1 MQILKLAKYIDM
13 KTLNAIK
20 KSPLLLILICSFIL
34 LYWAFYN
41 GFPLVFSDTGS
52 YIISGFENK
61 IPNDRPIY
69 YGLFIRHIS
78 LATSLWYVVFAQSII
93 LSFLIYKLVKELS
106 AKTNFKLHYVF
117 IIFFLTLTTGIS
129 FNVSMLLPDFFTSIS
144 ILTLIII
151 LFAKIQKNFS
161 YVITCIIYVYAIFT
175 HNTHI
180 QILTITIFILSII
193 WLIKKIKSHE
203 LPFSYKRLIFIWSL
217 HLFTFISFPTCNYFF
232 SKKFFYTEAAPIF
245 FISKL
250 SNYGILSDYLN
261 KNCETK
267 NYKICQYK
275 DNLPWDFLWD
285 ENSPLYKTGGWENEN
300 NKKEYTEIIKDIF
313 SKPKY
318 VKIFIV
324 KTINSTLNIFFK
336 FETGDTQLG
345 VDQLRSPEG
354 AINWHFKNELRDF
367 WSSKQCNKILN
378 FDEINNRQNI
388 IIYTSFLVLIL
399 AISAIS
405 SAFMRG

>member
-1 MQILKLAKYIDM
+1 M
-13 KTLNAIK
+13 
-20 KSPLLLILICSFIL
+20 
-34 LYWAFYN
+34 
-41 GFPLVFSDTGS
+41 
-52 YIISGFENK
+52 
-61 IPNDRPIY
+61 
-69 YGLFIRHIS
+69 
-78 LATSLWYVVFAQSII
+78 
-93 LSFLIYKLVKELS
+93 
-106 AKTNFKLHYVF
+106 
-117 IIFFLTLTTGIS
+117 
-129 FNVSMLLPDFFTSIS
+129 
-144 ILTLIII
+144 
-151 LFAKIQKNFS
+151 
-161 YVITCIIYVYAIFT
+161 
-175 HNTHI
+175 
-180 QILTITIFILSII
+180 
-193 WLIKKIKSHE
+193 
-203 LPFSYKRLIFIWSL
+203 
-217 HLFTFISFPTCNYFF
+217 
-232 SKKFFYTEAAPIF
+232 
-245 FISKL
+245 
-250 SNYGILSDYLN
+250 SDYLN

-354 AINWHFKNELRDF
+354 AINWHFKNDLREF

-399 AISAIS
+399 LFLNIKMFLKKNNKILFSVYIILISIIS
-405 SAFMRG
+405 NAFICGTFSEVVPRYQSRVVWLIPLILLIFLFENFNFSFLKKIIKINYQKTDC